1 MEVGK
6 IGAYYEYQ
14 VRREDGSITN
24 IHPFRLGDKVVSNEE
39 IWYGQKFLESFYSG
53 NWFTG
58 CLYGFLKVNKK
69 AVVNTVCDYD
79 DYKGYA
85 ETPEEAENIENA
97 FKYMQEYGKTPEYTK
112 EELEE
117 FQEVTNDLNFDKKI
131 AERYKEAVIAC
142 PERKQYFVFKEFVKE
157 DGLTVEP
164 LALLTRSYKESQ
176 GGGDFDVDYVN
187 NAEAREFKQNL
198 NFDKKLI
205 SSWKDLEV
213 EYLTEIPKGYE
224 DITEKIKLVSV
235 W

>member
-1 MEVGK
+1 M
-6 IGAYYEYQ
+6 GAYYEFQ
-14 VRREDGSITN
+14 VRREDGSMTN
-24 IHPFRLGDKVVSNEE
+24 IHPFRLKDKVVSNEE

-58 CLYGFLKVNKK
+58 CLYGFLKLNRK

-97 FKYMQEYGKTPEYTK
+97 FKYMQGYGETPKYTK

-117 FQEVTNDLNFDKKI
+117 FQEVTNDMNFDKPI
-131 AERYKEAVIAC
+131 GERYKEAIIAC
-142 PERKQYFVFKEFVKE
+142 PEKKQYFVFKEFLME
-157 DGLTVEP
+157 DENVVEP
-164 LALLTRSYKESQ
+164 LALLTRSYNGSQ

-187 NAEAREFKQNL
+187 NAEAREFKESP
-198 NFDKKLI
+198 NFDKSLVC
-205 SSWKDLEV
+205 SWKDLEI
-213 EYLTEIPKGYE
+213 EYLTEIPQGYE
-224 DITEKIKLVSV
+224 DITEKIKLVTI

>member
-1 MEVGK
+1 M
-6 IGAYYEYQ
+6 GAYYEFQ
-14 VRREDGSITN
+14 LRRKDRTMTN
-24 IHPFRLGDKVVSNEE
+24 IHPFELKEKVVSNKE

-58 CLYGFLKVNKK
+58 CLYGFLKLNRK

-85 ETPEEAENIENA
+85 ETPEEAEDIENA

-117 FQEVTNDLNFDKKI
+117 FQEVTNDLNFGKPI
-131 AERYKEAVIAC
+131 SERYKEAVIAC
-142 PERKQYFVFKEFVKE
+142 PEKKQYFVFKEFVKE
-157 DGLTVEP
+157 DETTVEP
-164 LALLTRSYKESQ
+164 LALLTRSSNESQ

-187 NAEAREFKQNL
+187 NAEAREFKESP

-205 SSWKDLEV
+205 SSWKNLEV
-213 EYLTEIPKGYE
+213 EYLTEIPQGYE

>member
-1 MEVGK
+1 M
-6 IGAYYEYQ
+6 GAYFEYQ
-14 VRREDGSITN
+14 IRREDGSITN
-24 IHPFRLGDKVVSNEE
+24 IHPFELKKKVVSNED

-58 CLYGFLKVNKK
+58 CLYGLLKLNRR

-112 EELEE
+112 KELEE
-117 FQEVTNDLNFDKKI
+117 FQEVTNDLNFDKPI
-131 AERYKEAVIAC
+131 SERYKEAIIAC
-142 PERKQYFVFKEFVKE
+142 PEKKQYFVFKEFVKE
-157 DGLTVEP
+157 DETTVEP
-164 LALLTRSYKESQ
+164 LALLTRSSKESQ

-187 NAEAREFKQNL
+187 NTEPMEFKESP
-198 NFDKKLI
+198 NFNKKLVC
-205 SSWKDLEV
+205 SWKDCEI
-213 EYLTEIPKGYE
+213 EYLTEIPQGYE
-224 DITEKIKLVSV
+224 DITKKIKLVSI

>member
-1 MEVGK
+1 MGV
-6 IGAYYEYQ
+6 YYEYQ
-14 VRREDGSITN
+14 VRKEDGSMTN
-24 IHPFRLGDKVVSNEE
+24 IHPFELRNKVVSNED

-58 CLYGFLKVNKK
+58 CLYGFLKLNKK

-79 DYKGYA
+79 DYNGYA
-85 ETPEEAENIENA
+85 EIPEEAENIENA

-117 FQEVTNDLNFDKKI
+117 FQEVTNDMNFDEPI
-131 AERYKEAVIAC
+131 GERYKEAIIAC

-157 DGLTVEP
+157 DETTIEP
-164 LALLTRSYKESQ
+164 LALLTRSGKESQ

-187 NAEAREFKQNL
+187 NAEAREFKENP
-198 NFDKKLI
+198 NFDKNLLC
-205 SSWKDLEV
+205 SWKDLEV
-213 EYLTEIPKGYE
+213 EYLTEIPQGYE
-224 DITEKIKLVSV
+224 DITEKIKLVTI